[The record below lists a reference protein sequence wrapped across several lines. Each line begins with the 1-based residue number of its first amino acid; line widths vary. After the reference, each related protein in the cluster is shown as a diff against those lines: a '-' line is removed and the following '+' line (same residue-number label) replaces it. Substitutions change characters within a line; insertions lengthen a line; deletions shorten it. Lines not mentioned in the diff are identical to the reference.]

1 MKKEGCGDVSG
12 FPQNKLVACSVALR
26 SYKFNIVDMV
36 GVAVSIRV
44 GVGVGID
51 IGVGIGVGVGKPNL
65 RPIPKSHPNSNTT
78 QTYSLKK

>member
-36 GVAVSIRV
+36 GV
-44 GVGVGID
+44 GID
-51 IGVGIGVGVGKPNL
+51 IGIGIGVGVGKPNL